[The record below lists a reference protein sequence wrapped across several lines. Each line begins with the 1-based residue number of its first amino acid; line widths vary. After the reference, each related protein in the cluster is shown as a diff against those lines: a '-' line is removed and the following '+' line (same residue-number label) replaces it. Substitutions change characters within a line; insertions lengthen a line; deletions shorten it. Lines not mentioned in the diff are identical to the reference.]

1 MLDMESKIFKGR
13 SILIGLF
20 LLFFLPIL
28 VAWFLVFY
36 TDYLPGSKGVQHG
49 VLIKSP
55 RQLEDLQIRDPL
67 TKEIHALYGRW
78 NMLTIIDG
86 DCDQPCI
93 NDLYRM
99 RQIRL
104 ATGIEAAR
112 VQRVVYFSDPAT
124 VNRAR
129 ELLHDFPGQLLL
141 PAGSM
146 DKEHLARFELTDFD
160 PNHAIY
166 LIDPA
171 GFIMM
176 AYPAE
181 TDPSGIIRDISRL
194 LRISKED

>member
-1 MLDMESKIFKGR
+1 MLDMESKIFKSR

-36 TDYLPGSKGVQHG
+36 TDYIPGSKGTQHG
-49 VLIKSP
+49 ILIKPP

-67 TKEIHALYGRW
+67 TRETRTLYGRW

-99 RQIRL
+99 RQIRF

-112 VQRVVYFSDPAT
+112 VHRVVYFSDPAIA
-124 VNRAR
+124 NRAR
-129 ELLHDFPGQLLL
+129 ELFHDFPGQLLL
-141 PAGSM
+141 PVGSI
-146 DKEHLARFELTDFD
+146 DKEHLARFHLAEFD
-160 PNHAIY
+160 RNHAIY

-171 GFIMM
+171 GYIMM

-181 TDPSGIIRDISRL
+181 TDPSGIIRDVSRL